1 MLELESSSA
10 LCGVET
16 PCSNELRSGEP
27 KIGGT
32 VAPTMGMARKIV
44 LPRRPGEARLAPP
57 QYYYPASRTGVMP
70 VGYADWIGRSVCQG

>member
-1 MLELESSSA
+1 MFELESSSA
-10 LCGVET
+10 LCGAES
-16 PCSNELRSGEP
+16 PCSDELRSGEP

-32 VAPTMGMARKIV
+32 VAPTMDMPQKIV

-70 VGYADWIGRSVCQG
+70 VGYADWIGRSVFHG

>member
-1 MLELESSSA
+1 MFELGSGA
-10 LCGVET
+10 ET
-16 PCSNELRSGEP
+16 PCSEELRSGEP

-32 VAPTMGMARKIV
+32 VVPFMIMPQKIV

-70 VGYADWIGRSVCQG
+70 VGYAHWIGRSVFQG